1 MKVPINWYF
10 WIGIW
15 RPVLEFEKGG
25 KVRRQRF
32 CMTARA
38 GCWPE
43 GCPNPVSE
51 LQSDKIHE
59 ILLLYNGTV
68 RSLVSRSHARTS
80 CTKFSTKFSTC
91 SSDVACVCVTHYYGS
106 TVDLVDK
113 YLSKTNNK
121 L

>member
-1 MKVPINWYF
+1 
-10 WIGIW
+10 
-15 RPVLEFEKGG
+15 
-25 KVRRQRF
+25 
-32 CMTARA
+32 MTARA

-68 RSLVSRSHARTS
+68 RSLVSRSHARAVLNLVLNLVHVVAVH
-80 CTKFSTKFSTC
+80 
-91 SSDVACVCVTHYYGS
+91 VACVCVTHYYGS

>member
-1 MKVPINWYF
+1 MLAGGLSESGLRTSIRQDPRNFAIIQWYSKVP
-10 WIGIW
+10 
-15 RPVLEFEKGG
+15 RE
-25 KVRRQRF
+25 QD
-32 CMTARA
+32 
-38 GCWPE
+38 
-43 GCPNPVSE
+43 S
-51 LQSDKIHE
+51 
-59 ILLLYNGTV
+59 
-68 RSLVSRSHARTS
+68 RTS